1 MGLFVCV
8 NVLYIPAK
16 DPAMIRSM
24 MWLYNMFA
32 QSNVDKIR
40 LKKKFF
46 VQSSFTV
53 FCPDKTCAELGYL
66 QCRNV
71 FNHSQN
77 SEWVKVERNIAT
89 FKEHGTDF

>member
-1 MGLFVCV
+1 
-8 NVLYIPAK
+8 
-16 DPAMIRSM
+16 
-24 MWLYNMFA
+24 MFA
-32 QSNVDKIR
+32 QSNVDKISQTE
-40 LKKKFF
+40 KKNVLCSHLLQCSAKIKP
-46 VQSSFTV
+46 VL
-53 FCPDKTCAELGYL
+53 ELGYL